1 MATIDYAKDYSGVI
15 DEKFKET
22 SKSDS
27 VINKEFDFV
36 GAQTVTVQTVST
48 STMNDYKRTGTN
60 RYGSIEDLSV
70 SSQEMTMEKDR
81 SFTFAIDKMD
91 NDETKRALEAGKSL
105 ARQLREVVVPEID
118 TYRFAKITENAGTTE
133 TGALTKSNV
142 YTAITEGTQA
152 LDEAEVPVEGRIL
165 IVSPA
170 TYKLMKQCSDIEM
183 DTETGIEMRKRGIVA
198 EIDGMFVLKVPASR
212 LQENT
217 NFIITHPI
225 ATCSPVK
232 LAEYKIH
239 TDAPGISGELVEGRV
254 YYDAFVLENK
264 KKAIYVHKT
273 AS

>member
-1 MATIDYAKDYSGVI
+1 MATIDYAKDYYGVI

-36 GAQTVTVQTVST
+36 GAKTVTVQTVST

-118 TYRFAKITENAGTTE
+118 TYRFAKIAENVGTTE
-133 TGALTKSNV
+133 TGALTKS
-142 YTAITEGTQA
+142 T
-152 LDEAEVPVEGRIL
+152 
-165 IVSPA
+165 S
-170 TYKLMKQCSDIEM
+170 
-183 DTETGIEMRKRGIVA
+183 
-198 EIDGMFVLKVPASR
+198 
-212 LQENT
+212 
-217 NFIITHPI
+217 
-225 ATCSPVK
+225 
-232 LAEYKIH
+232 
-239 TDAPGISGELVEGRV
+239 
-254 YYDAFVLENK
+254 
-264 KKAIYVHKT
+264 
-273 AS
+273 